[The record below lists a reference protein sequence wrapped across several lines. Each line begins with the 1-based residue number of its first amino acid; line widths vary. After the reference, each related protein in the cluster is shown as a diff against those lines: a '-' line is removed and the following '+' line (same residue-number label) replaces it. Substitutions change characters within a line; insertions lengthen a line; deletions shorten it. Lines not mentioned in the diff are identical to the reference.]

1 MSRLYDPGTEVRLSV
16 LFEREGQAA
25 DPTAVSC
32 KVRAPSGA
40 ITTYSYPSDIARSG
54 VGRYYLDITPNV
66 AGTWHYKWIATGAV
80 AVQTEGSIRVRE
92 QVIP

>member
-1 MSRLYDPGTEVRLSV
+1 MSGLYDPGTEVRLSV
-16 LFEREGQAA
+16 LFEREGAAA

-40 ITTYSYPSDIARSG
+40 VTTYSYPATVTRSAL
-54 VGRYYLDITPNV
+54 GRYYLDITPTV
-66 AGTWHYKWIATGAV
+66 PGTWHYKWIATGAV
-80 AVQTEGSIRVRE
+80 AVQAEGSFRVRE